1 VGIAWTRR
9 RVIGTL
15 LAAGTALVAG
25 CSRRVG
31 RARRDSVWIA
41 GSAPPALRAAV
52 DRILPGAAA
61 AGAIEFIE
69 RELQEKPFAFARR
82 EFNNAAAAME
92 KLARTR
98 HHKPFADL
106 DAETQDGIL
115 TEFQSGAVATRSF
128 DGAAFFRRLYTFTVE
143 SFLGDPKYG
152 GNRGEVGWK
161 LAGWDPCW
169 WSPRKLDVVVRR
181 RGKLPY

>member
-1 VGIAWTRR
+1 MIWTRR
-9 RVIGTL
+9 RVIGA
-15 LAAGTALVAG
+15 LAAAGAAVLAG
-25 CSRRVG
+25 CTRRLG
-31 RARRDSVWIA
+31 RARRESVWIG

-69 RELQEKPFAFARR
+69 RALQEKPFAFARR

-98 HHKPFADL
+98 HRKPFIDL
-106 DAETQDGIL
+106 DPGTQDGIL
-115 TEFQSGAVATRSF
+115 REFQSGAVATRSF
-128 DGAAFFRRLYTFTVE
+128 DGAAFFRRLYTLTVE
-143 SFLGDPKYG
+143 SFFGDPKYG

-169 WSPRKLDVVVRR
+169 WSPKRLGAVVRR
-181 RGKLPY
+181 RGSLPY